1 MPAPS
6 SSRLPYAS
14 RTSSTPIRRAQGIP
28 TTNKARP
35 FVIAVSVAAVTI
47 MGTMYGAG
55 LKQEAQTAKREETRA
70 AESLAKKTERLQMA
84 RERLETTKAGL
95 EKKIA
100 ELRARKETRALQQKS
115 DGGV

>member
-1 MPAPS
+1 MS
-6 SSRLPYAS
+6 SP
-14 RTSSTPIRRAQGIP
+14 PIRQAQGTP

-70 AESLAKKTERLQMA
+70 AESLAKNTERLQMA

-100 ELRARKETRALQQKS
+100 ELRARKETRALQQNS